1 MHGRA
6 GRFNRVMKVTE
17 STGKT
22 VEDAI
27 SAGLQELGIERD
39 KVKIEVL
46 EVPTKKGLFGILG
59 TSLARVRVSYEDNP
73 GDLACT
79 FIKEICR
86 CMNVNAEF
94 QVTQRND
101 HWYVDITGTELGI
114 LIGRR
119 GDTLEALQYLTN
131 LAVARKLAERV
142 RIIVDVEGYRQ
153 RREETLVRLAQRL
166 ADKVKRT
173 GTRVVLEPMNPHERR
188 IIHTALQEDLRI
200 LTFSEGEDLNRRVV
214 ISLKRS
220 RDIS

>member
-1 MHGRA
+1 
-6 GRFNRVMKVTE
+6 MKVIE
-17 STGKT
+17 NTGKT

-39 KVKIEVL
+39 KVKIEIL

-73 GDLACT
+73 GDLACD

-86 CMNVNAEF
+86 CMNVEADY
-94 QVTQRND
+94 QVSQRNE

-214 ISLKRS
+214 ISIKKS

>member
-1 MHGRA
+1 
-6 GRFNRVMKVTE
+6 MKVIE
-17 STGKT
+17 NTGKT

-39 KVKIEVL
+39 KVKIEIL

-73 GDLACT
+73 GDLACD

-86 CMNVNAEF
+86 CMNVEADY
-94 QVTQRND
+94 QVSQRNE

-214 ISLKRS
+214 ISLKKS

>member
-1 MHGRA
+1 
-6 GRFNRVMKVTE
+6 MKVTE
-17 STGKT
+17 NTGKT

-27 SAGLQELGIERD
+27 SAGLQELGIERA
-39 KVKIEVL
+39 KVKIEIL
-46 EVPTKKGLFGILG
+46 ETPTKKGIFGILG
-59 TSLARVRVSYEDNP
+59 TRLARVRVSYEDNP
-73 GDLACT
+73 GTLACDFT
-79 FIKEICR
+79 KEICR
-86 CMNVNAEF
+86 CMNVEASF
-94 QVTQRND
+94 QVTQRNE
-101 HWYVDITGTELGI
+101 HWYIDITGPELGI

-173 GTRVVLEPMNPHERR
+173 GTRVILEPMNPHERR
-188 IIHTALQEDLRI
+188 IIHTALQEDLHV

-214 ISLKRS
+214 ISLARNS
-220 RDIS
+220 DIS